1 MNRFTLLALSFAIL
15 LPLLLPPP
23 QQTTT
28 VATIKSASALPKA
41 IAAMTLVDTAPVSL
55 DEAMTRVMN
64 QIPDRFEGEARCLA
78 QAVYFEARSE
88 PLEGQLAVAQV
99 VLNRVESPLWPD
111 GICAVVFQNEHR
123 RHGCQFSFACDGL
136 SDNPGNMRAWQL
148 SKLVAAVA
156 LERLWQDM
164 TQDATHYHADYVDPY
179 WKDHMHPTAR
189 YGRHQFYLD
198 DRQALLMASG
208 QAASKSG
215 D

>member
-1 MNRFTLLALSFAIL
+1 MNRFTLLALVFAML
-15 LPLLLPPP
+15 SPLLLPPP
-23 QQTTT
+23 QQKAAKSEMT
-28 VATIKSASALPKA
+28 VTGHKAPATIQNAHLIDKSPH
-41 IAAMTLVDTAPVSL
+41 SL
-55 DEAMTRVMN
+55 DEAVKRIMDKV
-64 QIPDRFEGEARCLA
+64 PDRFEGEARCLA

-136 SDNPGNMRAWQL
+136 SDNPKNKRAWRL

-164 TQDATHYHADYVDPY
+164 TQAATHYHADYVTPY

-198 DRQALLMASG
+198 DRQALIMAS
-208 QAASKSG
+208 QSG
-215 D
+215 E